1 MFRNRKLEAAL
12 SQCQAER
19 DDARAVLTA
28 LDRSLA
34 IIEFTPDG
42 TILSANEGFCAL
54 MGYTLAQL
62 QGQHHRILCTA
73 DYTASPEYDQFWVK
87 LRAGE
92 YFRDKVKRVT
102 KSGKELWLQATYNP
116 VLDRDGRVT
125 RIYKIATD
133 ITAREE
139 EAELSHALVAA
150 INRAMAV
157 IEFDMNGRVRTANA
171 NFLGLMGYRLEE
183 IQGRPHRD
191 FCLST
196 FADSPE
202 YAEFWARLGR
212 GESFSGQFERVA
224 KDGHHVWLEAAYN
237 PVLDAKGQPI
247 KVVKIASDIT
257 ERVTQQQAEQASAKL
272 AYDIS
277 KNTEGVSAQGAT
289 VIADTV
295 AKMTRIAELVRDSS
309 SRVEKLG
316 QQSDQITSIVN
327 TIKEI
332 ADQTNLLAL
341 NAAIEAARAGESGRG
356 FSVVADEVRKLAE
369 RTSNSTTEIAA
380 MIGAIQSDTRS
391 VIDTMGTGLG
401 EVDQGV
407 TLVQEAGQAIQEI
420 RSGAHQVVDAVGKLS
435 STLTAG

>member
-12 SQCQAER
+12 TQCQTER
-19 DDARAVLTA
+19 DDARAVLAA
-28 LDRSLA
+28 LNRSLA

-42 TILSANEGFCAL
+42 TILSANDSFCAL
-54 MGYTLAQL
+54 MGYSLTQL

-73 DYTASPEYDQFWVK
+73 DYTATPAYDQFWTK

-102 KSGKELWLQATYNP
+102 QSGKELWLQATYNP
-116 VLDRDGRVT
+116 VLDREGRVT

-157 IEFDMNGRVRTANA
+157 IEFDMNSRVLTANA
-171 NFLGLMGYRLEE
+171 NFLELMGYRLEE

-191 FCLST
+191 FCLSA

-202 YAEFWARLGR
+202 YSAFWARLGQ
-212 GESFSGQFERVA
+212 GEAFSGQFERVA
-224 KDGHHVWLEAAYN
+224 RDGHHVWLEAAYN
-237 PVLDAKGQPI
+237 PVLDAK
-247 KVVKIASDIT
+247 V
-257 ERVTQQQAEQASAKL
+257 RQQQAESEAAKL

-277 KNTEGVSAQGAT
+277 KNTEGVTSKGEA

-295 AKMTRIAELVRDSS
+295 EKMTRIAELVRDSS

-341 NAAIEAARAGESGRG
+341 NAAIEAARAGGSGRG

-407 TLVQEAGQAIQEI
+407 TLVQEAGQATQEI
-420 RSGAHQVVDAVGKLS
+420 RSGAHQVVEAVGKLS